1 MKQEVIKNT
10 LLTKDDIYYF
20 REGTH
25 SRLYEKLGAH
35 VTTVEGK
42 KGTHFAVWAPNAKRV
57 SLIGDFNGWDGKR
70 HELTQYWPDTGIREG
85 FIPGIAPGAY
95 YKYRIESEKGIQ
107 DKGDPFA
114 FFWEMP
120 PGNASIVQDLDWEW
134 SDRDWL
140 ESRGKVNALDSPV
153 SIYEI
158 HLGSWRRLSGAGE
171 GFLNYHEMADELI
184 SYLHQLN
191 FTHVEFLPVME
202 HPFYGSWGYQT
213 LGYFAPTARYG
224 TPEDFM
230 YLVNKLH
237 EAGFGV
243 ILDWVPS
250 HFPSD
255 THGLAQFDGTYLYEH
270 MDPRLG
276 YHPDWKSSIFN
287 YGRNEVRSFLTSS
300 ANFWIDTYHAD
311 GLRVDAVASM
321 LYLDYSRRPG
331 EWIPNKYGGRENLDA
346 IEFLKQMNRI
356 LHEHHEGILT
366 IAEEST
372 AWPMVTRPVEVGG
385 LGFDLKWNMGWMHD
399 ILGYMS
405 RDPLYRKYHH
415 DTLTFSIWY
424 AFSENFVLPLS
435 HDEVVHGKGSLLG
448 KMPGDDWRKFA
459 NLRLLLGYMYGHPG
473 KKLLFMG
480 GEFGQ
485 WAEWNHDSSLDWHL
499 TENNQHRQ
507 IQRWV
512 EDLNKTYREEPSL
525 HAQDTRSDGFSW
537 VDFRDWENS
546 VISFLRKSGRAGEE
560 ILAVFNFTPVPRNNY
575 RIGVPEKGFWKELL
589 NSDAKNY
596 GGSGQGNFGGVQTA
610 PVPYHGFEQSISLVL
625 PPLSASFFKNT
636 KN

>member
-1 MKQEVIKNT
+1 
-10 LLTKDDIYYF
+10 
-20 REGTH
+20 
-25 SRLYEKLGAH
+25 
-35 VTTVEGK
+35 
-42 KGTHFAVWAPNAKRV
+42 
-57 SLIGDFNGWDGKR
+57 
-70 HELTQYWPDTGIREG
+70 
-85 FIPGIAPGAY
+85 
-95 YKYRIESEKGIQ
+95 
-107 DKGDPFA
+107 
-114 FFWEMP
+114 
-120 PGNASIVQDLDWEW
+120 
-134 SDRDWL
+134 
-140 ESRGKVNALDSPV
+140 
-153 SIYEI
+153 
-158 HLGSWRRLSGAGE
+158 
-171 GFLNYHEMADELI
+171 
-184 SYLHQLN
+184 
-191 FTHVEFLPVME
+191 
-202 HPFYGSWGYQT
+202 
-213 LGYFAPTARYG
+213 
-224 TPEDFM
+224 
-230 YLVNKLH
+230 
-237 EAGFGV
+237 
-243 ILDWVPS
+243 
-250 HFPSD
+250 
-255 THGLAQFDGTYLYEH
+255 
-270 MDPRLG
+270 
-276 YHPDWKSSIFN
+276 
-287 YGRNEVRSFLTSS
+287 
-300 ANFWIDTYHAD
+300 
-311 GLRVDAVASM
+311 M

-507 IQRWV
+507 LQRWV

-546 VISFLRKSGRAGEE
+546 VISFLRKSGRADEE